1 MAYTRLMVVRV
12 GVRELRENLR
22 SYLERVK
29 EGDEVLV
36 TERGRPIARLVEP
49 ESHESTRARLIRE
62 GRVTPAKLPW
72 TPIDVDALPDL
83 GPARACRRS

>member
-1 MAYTRLMVVRV
+1 MVGEA

-36 TERGRPIARLVEP
+36 TERGRPLGSSSPSRT
-49 ESHESTRARLIRE
+49 SR
-62 GRVTPAKLPW
+62 PA
-72 TPIDVDALPDL
+72 
-83 GPARACRRS
+83 PA